1 MRFQIL
7 VVWVVKRCGFVSEYR
22 RFGGTCGLRHQ
33 RRSKQVADVL
43 RCAGR
48 LPGLIGS
55 SCLRRTWGRPWTSV
69 GSTSDLL
76 QKAFHPQVSSRQWGW
91 HQWKGTFFHQGL
103 KRQGVQVCRDRL
115 RNTLPSALT
124 STTYAVLPTSSVW
137 PRRRRRRE
145 KSGQTVKVNRHLNLV
160 PRLRVNG
167 AISLVVLRLYVVST
181 ASTGQVMIVSHIHSL
196 GSL

>member
-1 MRFQIL
+1 MCFQIL

-22 RFGGTCGLRHQ
+22 RFGGTCDLRHQ

-55 SCLRRTWGRPWTSV
+55 SCLRRTSGRPWTSV

-91 HQWKGTFFHQGL
+91 HQWKGTFFPPVPEETSCASVS
-103 KRQGVQVCRDRL
+103 RQVKEHHPTVSADFDHVCCFTDVV
-115 RNTLPSALT
+115 SVAKKK
-124 STTYAVLPTSSVW
+124 TTK
-137 PRRRRRRE
+137 RE
-145 KSGQTVKVNRHLNLV
+145 KWPDCEGEQ
-160 PRLRVNG
+160 
-167 AISLVVLRLYVVST
+167 
-181 ASTGQVMIVSHIHSL
+181 AS
-196 GSL
+196 